1 MINSTDAAILEIGSF
16 TMRPIESSDLD
27 ALAEIWADP
36 EVTRFLPSRGVAIPR
51 EKAEKALFTFVEH
64 WQRGYE
70 IWAIVENTS
79 SQMIGYCGLRYLD
92 ELSEVEV
99 LYGLSKTYWGRGIAT
114 QAAKTA
120 VLYGLNVAKLN
131 RIIAMV
137 LPDNIASK
145 KVIEKAGLQYEKE
158 IYIFNLD
165 ALYYSIQQTMS
176 SFPAWYFDE
185 SNMAG
190 VDFEDAAQ
198 VEVYDRN
205 QTVST
210 KEKEQALVNRLG
222 INAEH
227 TVIDLGAGTGNF
239 AIQASLTGASV
250 HAVDISQAM
259 LNYAQTK
266 AQKAGT
272 SNIKFHKA
280 GFLSYEHQ
288 DKLADFVIIKNALHI
303 LPDFWKMVAFTRIA
317 AMLKLK
323 GILYLRDAI
332 FSFPPAEYEASINK
346 WIQQVAKPEGEGWT
360 ARDFEMHVREE
371 HSTFSWI
378 IEGMLTRAGFE
389 IVEANYNTE
398 TYAEYLCIKKTC

>member
-1 MINSTDAAILEIGSF
+1 MINSTNAAILKIGNF

-27 ALAEIWADP
+27 ALVEIWADP

-51 EKAEKALFTFVEH
+51 EKVEKALLTFVEH
-64 WQRGYE
+64 WQQDYG
-70 IWAIVENTS
+70 IWAIVENAS

-99 LYGLSKTYWGRGIAT
+99 LYGLGKAYWGRGIAT
-114 QAAKTA
+114 QATKAA
-120 VLYGLNVAKLN
+120 VSYGFDIAKLH

-137 LPDNIASK
+137 LPDNLASK
-145 KVIEKAGLQYEKE
+145 RVIEKAGLQYEKQ

-190 VDFEDAAQ
+190 VDFKDAAQ

-239 AIQASLTGASV
+239 TIQASLTGASV
-250 HAVDISQAM
+250 NAVDISQAM
-259 LNYAQTK
+259 LNYAQNK
-266 AQKAGT
+266 AQKAGA

-280 GFLSYEHQ
+280 GFLSYKHQ

-346 WIQQVAKPEGEGWT
+346 WIQQAAKPEGEGWT
-360 ARDFEMHVREE
+360 AKDFEMHVREE

-398 TYAEYLCIKKTC
+398 TYAEYLCIKIGG